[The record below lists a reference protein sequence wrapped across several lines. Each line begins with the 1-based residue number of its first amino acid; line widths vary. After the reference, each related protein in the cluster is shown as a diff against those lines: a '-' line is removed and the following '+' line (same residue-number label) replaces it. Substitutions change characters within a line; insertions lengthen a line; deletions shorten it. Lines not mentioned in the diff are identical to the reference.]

1 MRQEATFRI
10 FGAVESVETGSR
22 KISSNEPCAQVHISV
37 YGGKPGLIDRYRAT
51 VYDAALVAVAE
62 TLRQGQQV
70 CIVGRLRGGV
80 NERGYYNYYLN
91 ASAILVEP
99 SAPGRQVEQ
108 ATSGSY
114 VPPRNGKEAVAQK
127 LEEEDIPF

>member
-1 MRQEATFRI
+1 MRQESTFRI
-10 FGAVESVETGSR
+10 FGVVENVETGSR
-22 KISSNEPCAQVHISV
+22 KISSNDPCAQVHISV

-91 ASAILVEP
+91 AQAILIEP
-99 SAPGRQVEQ
+99 SAPGRPVEQ

-114 VPPRNGKEAVAQK
+114 VPPRNGREAAQK
-127 LEEEDIPF
+127 LAEEDIPF